1 MVDELCSTRYF
12 CLTGYW
18 VEATQSDRGF
28 EITDKADFVEL
39 VRGTYE
45 RVNWFSFEQREPG

>member
-28 EITDKADFVEL
+28 LTTDKAEFSDI
-39 VRGTYE
+39 VRGVYE
-45 RVNWFSFEQREPG
+45 RINWFSFEQGEPG